1 MERRLISGELVD
13 LGGKGIRA
21 EVIRELLVRGHELD
35 PRGIRIRNAKIEGQ
49 LDLCDVAAKRPLT
62 LRDCTAEE
70 PVLLDRA
77 QLSALILSGLTAPAV
92 RAPWLRV
99 EHYVLLEDARLGEAG
114 RAVDLTEANIGSHL
128 NLSGTHLKGEK
139 TLYAPKLRT
148 GSQVF
153 LNGIRAE
160 GEVRLDGAKIGGSL
174 HCDGAHLSADQAA
187 LRAVDLQVDG
197 SVFLHRG
204 FRAISVSYAAVRMRG
219 SRIGGQLVPRNGT
232 ASGPIALDVKQVR
245 LGQELLF
252 PVEFA
257 DGAVDL
263 DGLTYSGLP
272 RDATLDEWLDLL
284 ANRTPRYASQP
295 YLQLAAAHQA
305 AGHERDVRRIRIAQQ
320 RDLIRRGQLTRRGR
334 LWHRVTGLTVGYG
347 YRPAAALGWLAA
359 TLAVAILMITV
370 IAGPAGLTRNAG
382 GSCSVVEQIGL
393 ALNAAT
399 PLIKPDSQQRC
410 QLVTSTGLGQSVL
423 LVTWILQGLAWA
435 FATLFVAG
443 FTGLVRKSP

>member
-1 MERRLISGELVD
+1 MERRLIAGELVD
-13 LGGKGIRA
+13 FGGKAIKS
-21 EVIRELLVRGHELD
+21 EMIRELLVRGDELD
-35 PRGIRIRNAKIEGQ
+35 PRGIRILNARIDGQ

-62 LRDCTAEE
+62 LRDCTSTE

-77 QLSALILSGLTAPAV
+77 QLSALILNGLTAPAV

-99 EHYVLLEDARLGEAG
+99 EHYMLLENANLGPAE

-128 NLSGTHLKGEK
+128 NLSGSQLAGEPA
-139 TLYAPKLRT
+139 LYAPKLRT

-153 LNGIRAE
+153 LNNLSAKGTI
-160 GEVRLDGAKIGGSL
+160 RLDGARIGGNL
-174 HCDGAHLSADQAA
+174 HLAGAELRSDERAA
-187 LRAVDLQVDG
+187 LLAVDMQVDE
-197 SVFLHRG
+197 SVFLHNG
-204 FRAISVSYAAVRMRG
+204 FSATGAYYAVRMRG
-219 SRIGGQLVPRNGT
+219 SRIGGQLVLRRARATGR
-232 ASGPIALDVKQVR
+232 IALDVKQVR
-245 LGQELLF
+245 LGQELFF
-252 PVEFA
+252 PMEFA
-257 DGAVDL
+257 DGPVEL
-263 DGLTYSGLP
+263 DGLTYIGLP
-272 RDATLDEWLDLL
+272 RDATLDDWLDLL
-284 ANRTPRYASQP
+284 ANRTSFFANQP
-295 YLQLAAAHQA
+295 YLQLAATHQA

-320 RDLIRRGQLTRRGR
+320 RDLIKRGQLTRKGK

-359 TLAVAILMITV
+359 TLAAAILMITA

-382 GSCSVVEQIGL
+382 TSCSVVEQIGL

-410 QLVTSTGLGQSVL
+410 QLVTTTGLGQTVL
-423 LVTWILQGLAWA
+423 LVSWILQGLAWA

>member
-13 LGGKGIRA
+13 LGGKGIRG
-21 EVIRELLVRGHELD
+21 ELIRELLVKGDSLD
-35 PRGIRIRNAKIEGQ
+35 PRGLRIKNATIEGQ

-62 LRDCTAEE
+62 LRDCQAEE

-77 QLSALILSGLTAPAV
+77 QLSALILNGLTAPAV

-99 EHYVLLEDARLGEAG
+99 EHYLLLQNAQLGEAE

-128 NLSGTHLKGEK
+128 NLSGTHLDGEPA
-139 TLYAPKLRT
+139 LYAPKLRT

-153 LNGIRAE
+153 LNDLRAQ
-160 GEVRLDGAKIGGSL
+160 GTILLDWARIGGNL
-174 HCDGAHLSADQAA
+174 HFAGAELRSDGQAA
-187 LRAVDLQVDG
+187 LHAVDMQVDET
-197 SVFLHRG
+197 VFLHNG
-204 FRAISVSYAAVRMRG
+204 FSATGPDYAVRIRG
-219 SRIGGQLVPRNGT
+219 SRIGGQLVLRRARATGRV
-232 ASGPIALDVKQVR
+232 ALDIKQVR
-245 LGQELLF
+245 LGQELFF
-252 PVEFA
+252 PMEFA
-257 DGAVDL
+257 DGPVEL
-263 DGLTYSGLP
+263 DGLTYIGLP

-284 ANRTPRYASQP
+284 ANRTYFFANQP
-295 YLQLAAAHQA
+295 YLQLAATHQA

-320 RDLIRRGQLTRRGR
+320 RDLIRRGQLTRRSR
-334 LWHRVTGLTVGYG
+334 LWHRITGLTVGYG
-347 YRPAAALGWLAA
+347 YRPSAALGWLAA
-359 TLAVAILMITV
+359 TLAVAILMITA

-382 GSCSVVEQIGL
+382 TSCSVVEQIGL

-410 QLVTSTGLGQSVL
+410 QLVTSTGLGQGVL